1 MTDTITDAAERF
13 ARDTGPH
20 TREEL
25 LPYGASG
32 PCRILPVRPHEMTV
46 LHDDGLYRHL
56 RFMSPDRSS
65 YWFELITW
73 PGCLT
78 VRGDFGD
85 AFTFARITDMFEFF
99 RGRQIN
105 PVYWSEKVDGGRA
118 RTTVYS
124 PDRFKQAVW
133 EHVRAYGQE
142 HRGLAKAVQA
152 HFFDPDGE
160 WDTDYE
166 DRAREALDAFR
177 FAGSF
182 TGRCTCGSVRNLTSD
197 EFTDAEREGR
207 IWQIMH
213 GGAGHAAQV
222 QTVPAFRFVDTWEW
236 SFKDFDWSFLWAC
249 HAIVWGIAQYEK
261 AKAAAVAADLVA
273 VGV

>member
-1 MTDTITDAAERF
+1 MTDTLTDAAERF

-32 PCRILPVRPHEMTV
+32 PCRILPVRPHEMTI

-56 RFMSPDRSS
+56 RFKSPDRSS

-85 AFTFARITDMFEFF
+85 AFTFARVTDMFEFF

-105 PVYWSEKVDGGRA
+105 PVYWSEKVDGGRG
-118 RTTVYS
+118 RTTTYS
-124 PDRFKQAVW
+124 EDLFRRSVW
-133 EHVRAYGQE
+133 EHVRNYGQE
-142 HRGLAKAVQA
+142 HRGLAKAVQEY
-152 HFFDPDGE
+152 FFDRWSSD
-160 WDTDYE
+160 WDVSRE
-166 DRAREALDAFR
+166 DQAREALDAF
-177 FAGSF
+177 AF
-182 TGRCTCGSVRNLTSD
+182 TAADRD
-197 EFTDAEREGR
+197 E
-207 IWQIMH
+207 
-213 GGAGHAAQV
+213 
-222 QTVPAFRFVDTWEW
+222 PFRFVDTWEW

-261 AKAAAVAADLVA
+261 AKVATDLVA
-273 VGV
+273 VGA